1 MYCINAFVNYE
12 LRIENICLTPKLSI
26 MKTVFLFL
34 LLFFGV
40 SLQSCSTN
48 NEPVKPDNS
57 EEEIKDDNEGQDDEE
72 PDKDDSSDEEEP
84 SKQWNL
90 VFTEDFNEF
99 DNSVWTKEAHEA
111 GWVNNELQKYTEE
124 SVSTGMDGDK
134 TVLILTAKRVG
145 NDFYSGRINSKGKK
159 SFQYG
164 KVEASIKLPKTA
176 NGLWPAFWMM
186 GDNDK
191 QWPACGEIDIME
203 MGEKAGIANNTTE
216 TYINTAIHY
225 GPNAE
230 GHEQIFQ
237 TVNVEN
243 SLQDGNYH
251 IYSLEWNENELIVSV
266 DDILIKKF
274 YIGAGSEQFEYF
286 NDKFYFIFNLAVGGD
301 FPGITDPAQITALK
315 DRESAQMFVDW
326 VKIYN

>member
-1 MYCINAFVNYE
+1 
-12 LRIENICLTPKLSI
+12 

-34 LLFFGV
+34 LLCFGV
-40 SLQSCSTN
+40 SLQSCSK
-48 NEPVKPDNS
+48 EPVKPDNT
-57 EEEIKDDNEGQDDEE
+57 EEEINDESNANESEDEQQHPE
-72 PDKDDSSDEEEP
+72 DDSSDGDEP

-90 VFTEDFNEF
+90 IFTEDFDTF
-99 DNSVWTKEAHEA
+99 DDLIWTKETHEA
-111 GWVNNELQKYTEE
+111 GWVNNELQEYIEACV
-124 SVSTGMDGDK
+124 SVGKDGDK
-134 TVLILTAKRVG
+134 SVLILTAKREG
-145 NDFYSGRINSKGKK
+145 DKFYSGRVNSKGKK

-186 GDNDK
+186 GDNDR

-225 GPNAE
+225 GPNVE
-230 GHEQIFQ
+230 GHEQVFQ
-237 TVNVEN
+237 TKTMEK

-251 IYSLEWNENELIVSV
+251 VYSLEWNENELIVKV
-266 DDILIKKF
+266 DDILIKTF
-274 YIGAGSEQFEYF
+274 NIGPDSGRFEYF
-286 NDKFYFIFNLAVGGD
+286 NDKFYLLLNLAVGGD

-315 DRESAQMFVDW
+315 DGEKAQMFIDW

>member
-1 MYCINAFVNYE
+1 
-12 LRIENICLTPKLSI
+12 

-48 NEPVKPDNS
+48 NEPVKPDNP

-99 DNSVWTKEAHEA
+99 DNLVWTKETHEA
-111 GWVNNELQKYTEE
+111 CWVNNELQEYTEDG
-124 SVSTGMDGDK
+124 VSIDMDGDK
-134 TVLILTAKRVG
+134 TVLVLTAKRNG
-145 NDFYSGRINSKGKK
+145 DKFYSGRINSKGKK

-191 QWPACGEIDIME
+191 EWPACGEIDIME
-203 MGEKAGIANNTTE
+203 MGEKEGIATNTSE

-230 GHEQIFQ
+230 GHKQIFQ

-251 IYSLEWNENELIVSV
+251 IYSLEWNENELIVRV

-274 YIGAGSEQFEYF
+274 YIGVLYRS
-286 NDKFYFIFNLAVGGD
+286 
-301 FPGITDPAQITALK
+301 
-315 DRESAQMFVDW
+315 R
-326 VKIYN
+326 

>member
-1 MYCINAFVNYE
+1 
-12 LRIENICLTPKLSI
+12 
-26 MKTVFLFL
+26 MKTVILFL
-34 LLFFGV
+34 LFFFGV
-40 SLQSCSTN
+40 NLQSCSTN
-48 NEPVKPDNS
+48 NEPVKPDNP
-57 EEEIKDDNEGQDDEE
+57 EEEIKDDNEGQEEE
-72 PDKDDSSDEEEP
+72 PELPDEQPGEEDEP
-84 SKQWNL
+84 SKQWKL
-90 VFTEDFNEF
+90 VFTEDFNTF
-99 DNSVWTKEAHEA
+99 DNSVWTKETHEA
-111 GWVNNELQKYTEE
+111 GWVNNELQEYIEACV
-124 SVSTGMDGDK
+124 SVGKDGDK
-134 TVLILTAKRVG
+134 SVLILTAKKEG
-145 NDFYSGRINSKGKK
+145 DKFYSGRVNSKGKK

-186 GDNDK
+186 GDNDR

-225 GPNAE
+225 GPNVE

-237 TVNVEN
+237 TKTMEK

-251 IYSLEWNENELIVSV
+251 VYSLEWNENELIVKV
-266 DDILIKKF
+266 DDILIKTF
-274 YIGAGSEQFEYF
+274 NIGPDSGRFEYF
-286 NDKFYFIFNLAVGGD
+286 NDKFYLLLNLAVGGD

-315 DRESAQMFVDW
+315 DGEKAQMFIDW

>member
-1 MYCINAFVNYE
+1 
-12 LRIENICLTPKLSI
+12 
-26 MKTVFLFL
+26 MKTVILFL
-34 LLFFGV
+34 LFFFGV
-40 SLQSCSTN
+40 NLQSCSTN
-48 NEPVKPDNS
+48 NEPVKPDNP
-57 EEEIKDDNEGQDDEE
+57 EEEIKDDNEGQEEE
-72 PDKDDSSDEEEP
+72 PELPDEQPGEEDEP
-84 SKQWNL
+84 SKQWKL
-90 VFTEDFNEF
+90 VFTEDFNTF
-99 DNSVWTKEAHEA
+99 DNSVWTKETHEP
-111 GWVNNELQKYTEE
+111 GWVNNELQEYIEE
-124 SVSTGMDGDK
+124 CVSVGKDGDK
-134 TVLILTAKRVG
+134 TVLVLTAKREG
-145 NDFYSGRINSKGKK
+145 DKFYSGRVNSKGKK

-186 GDNDK
+186 GDNDR

-225 GPNAE
+225 GPDVE

-237 TVNVEN
+237 TKTMEK

-251 IYSLEWNENELIVSV
+251 VYSLEWNENELIVKV
-266 DDILIKKF
+266 DDILIKTF
-274 YIGAGSEQFEYF
+274 NIGPDSGRFEYF
-286 NDKFYFIFNLAVGGD
+286 NDKFYFLFNLAVGGD

-315 DRESAQMFVDW
+315 DGEKAQMFIDW

>member
-1 MYCINAFVNYE
+1 
-12 LRIENICLTPKLSI
+12 
-26 MKTVFLFL
+26 MKTVILFL
-34 LLFFGV
+34 LFFFGV
-40 SLQSCSTN
+40 NLQSCSTN
-48 NEPVKPDNS
+48 NEPVKPDNP
-57 EEEIKDDNEGQDDEE
+57 EEEIKDDNEGQEEE
-72 PDKDDSSDEEEP
+72 PELPDEQPGEEDEP
-84 SKQWNL
+84 SKQWKL
-90 VFTEDFNEF
+90 VFTEDFNTF
-99 DNSVWTKEAHEA
+99 DNSVWTKETHEP
-111 GWVNNELQKYTEE
+111 GWVNNELQEYIEE
-124 SVSTGMDGDK
+124 CVSVGKDGDK
-134 TVLILTAKRVG
+134 TVLVLTAKREG
-145 NDFYSGRINSKGKK
+145 DKFYSGRVNSKGKK

-186 GDNDK
+186 GDNDR

-225 GPNAE
+225 GPNVE

-237 TVNVEN
+237 TKTMEK

-251 IYSLEWNENELIVSV
+251 VYSLEWNENELIVKV
-266 DDILIKKF
+266 DDILIKTF
-274 YIGAGSEQFEYF
+274 NIGPDSGRFEYF
-286 NDKFYFIFNLAVGGD
+286 NDKFYLLLNLAVGGD

-315 DRESAQMFVDW
+315 DGEKAQMFIDW

>member
-1 MYCINAFVNYE
+1 
-12 LRIENICLTPKLSI
+12 
-26 MKTVFLFL
+26 MKTAILFL

-40 SLQSCSTN
+40 SLQSCSKN
-48 NEPVKPDNS
+48 DEPVKPDNT
-57 EEEIKDDNEGQDDEE
+57 EEEIKDDNEGQEEETEQPDEQ
-72 PDKDDSSDEEEP
+72 PGDEEEP

-99 DNSVWTKEAHEA
+99 NNLVWTKEAHEA
-111 GWVNNELQKYTEE
+111 GWVNNELQEYTEDG
-124 SVSTGMDGDK
+124 VSIDMDGDK
-134 TVLILTAKRVG
+134 TVLVLTAKRNG
-145 NDFYSGRINSKGKK
+145 DKFYSGRINSKGKK

-191 QWPACGEIDIME
+191 EWPACGEIDIME
-203 MGEKAGIANNTTE
+203 MGEKEGIATNTSE

-225 GPNAE
+225 GPDAE
-230 GHEQIFQ
+230 GHKQIFQ
-237 TVNVEN
+237 TMNVEN
-243 SLQDGNYH
+243 SLQDGKYH
-251 IYSLEWNENELIVSV
+251 IYSLEWNENELIVKV

-301 FPGITDPAQITALK
+301 FPGITEPAQITALK
-315 DRESAQMFVDW
+315 DGESAQMFVDW

>member
-1 MYCINAFVNYE
+1 
-12 LRIENICLTPKLSI
+12 
-26 MKTVFLFL
+26 MKTVILFL
-34 LLFFGV
+34 LFFFGV
-40 SLQSCSTN
+40 NLQSCSTN
-48 NEPVKPDNS
+48 NEPVKPDNP
-57 EEEIKDDNEGQDDEE
+57 EEEIKDDNEGQEEE
-72 PDKDDSSDEEEP
+72 PELPDEQPGDEDEP
-84 SKQWNL
+84 SKQWKL
-90 VFTEDFNEF
+90 VFTEDFNTF
-99 DNSVWTKEAHEA
+99 DNSVWTKETHEP
-111 GWVNNELQKYTEE
+111 GWVNNELQEYIEE
-124 SVSTGMDGDK
+124 CVSVGKDGDK
-134 TVLILTAKRVG
+134 TVLVLTAKREG
-145 NDFYSGRINSKGKK
+145 DKFYSGRVNSKGKK

-186 GDNDK
+186 GDNDR

-225 GPNAE
+225 GPNVE

-237 TVNVEN
+237 TKTMEK

-251 IYSLEWNENELIVSV
+251 VYSLEWNENELIVKV
-266 DDILIKKF
+266 DDILIKTF
-274 YIGAGSEQFEYF
+274 NIGPDSGRFEYF
-286 NDKFYFIFNLAVGGD
+286 NDKFYLLLNLAVGGD

-315 DRESAQMFVDW
+315 DGEKAQMFIDW

>member
-1 MYCINAFVNYE
+1 
-12 LRIENICLTPKLSI
+12 
-26 MKTVFLFL
+26 MKTAILFL

-40 SLQSCSTN
+40 SMQSCSKN
-48 NEPVKPDNS
+48 DEPVKPDNT
-57 EEEIKDDNEGQDDEE
+57 EEEIKDDNEGQEEETEQPDEQ
-72 PDKDDSSDEEEP
+72 PGDEEEP

-99 DNSVWTKEAHEA
+99 NNLVWTKETHEA
-111 GWVNNELQKYTEE
+111 GWVNNELQEYTEDG
-124 SVSTGMDGDK
+124 VSIDMDGDK
-134 TVLILTAKRVG
+134 TVLVLTAKRNG
-145 NDFYSGRINSKGKK
+145 DKFYSGRINSKGKK

-191 QWPACGEIDIME
+191 EWPACGEIDIME
-203 MGEKAGIANNTTE
+203 MGEKEGIATNTSE

-225 GPNAE
+225 GPDVE
-230 GHEQIFQ
+230 GHKQIFQ
-237 TVNVEN
+237 TMNVEN
-243 SLQDGNYH
+243 SLQDGKYH
-251 IYSLEWNENELIVSV
+251 IYSLEWNENELIVKV

-301 FPGITDPAQITALK
+301 FPGITEPAQITALK
-315 DRESAQMFVDW
+315 DGESAQMFVDW

>member
-1 MYCINAFVNYE
+1 
-12 LRIENICLTPKLSI
+12 
-26 MKTVFLFL
+26 MKTAILFL

-40 SLQSCSTN
+40 SLQSCSKN
-48 NEPVKPDNS
+48 DEPVKPDNT
-57 EEEIKDDNEGQDDEE
+57 EEEIKDDNEGQEEETEQPDEQ
-72 PDKDDSSDEEEP
+72 PGDEEEP

-99 DNSVWTKEAHEA
+99 NNLVWTKETHEA
-111 GWVNNELQKYTEE
+111 GWVNNELQEYTEDG
-124 SVSTGMDGDK
+124 VSIDMDGDK
-134 TVLILTAKRVG
+134 TVLVLTAKRNG
-145 NDFYSGRINSKGKK
+145 DKFYSGRINSKGKK

-191 QWPACGEIDIME
+191 EWPACGEIDIME
-203 MGEKAGIANNTTE
+203 MGEKEGIATNTSE

-225 GPNAE
+225 GPDVE
-230 GHEQIFQ
+230 GHKQIFQ
-237 TVNVEN
+237 TMNVEN
-243 SLQDGNYH
+243 SLQDGKYH
-251 IYSLEWNENELIVSV
+251 IYSLEWNENELIVKV

-301 FPGITDPAQITALK
+301 FPGITEPAQITALN
-315 DRESAQMFVDW
+315 DGESAQMFVDW

>member
-1 MYCINAFVNYE
+1 
-12 LRIENICLTPKLSI
+12 
-26 MKTVFLFL
+26 MKTVILFL
-34 LLFFGV
+34 LFFLGV
-40 SLQSCSTN
+40 NLQSCSTN
-48 NEPVKPDNS
+48 NEPVKPDNP
-57 EEEIKDDNEGQDDEE
+57 EEEIKDDNEGQEEE
-72 PDKDDSSDEEEP
+72 PELPDEQPGEEDEP
-84 SKQWNL
+84 SKQWKL
-90 VFTEDFNEF
+90 VFTEDFNTF
-99 DNSVWTKEAHEA
+99 DNSVWTKETHEP
-111 GWVNNELQKYTEE
+111 GWVNNELQKYIEE
-124 SVSTGMDGDK
+124 CVSVGKDGDK
-134 TVLILTAKRVG
+134 TVLVLTAKREG
-145 NDFYSGRINSKGKK
+145 DKFYSGRVNSKGKK

-186 GDNDK
+186 GDNDR

-225 GPNAE
+225 GPDVE

-237 TVNVEN
+237 TKTMEK

-251 IYSLEWNENELIVSV
+251 VYSLEWNENELIVKV
-266 DDILIKKF
+266 DDILIKTF
-274 YIGAGSEQFEYF
+274 NIGPDSGRFEYF
-286 NDKFYFIFNLAVGGD
+286 NDKFYFLFNLAVGGD

-315 DRESAQMFVDW
+315 DGEKAQMFIDW

>member
-1 MYCINAFVNYE
+1 
-12 LRIENICLTPKLSI
+12 

-48 NEPVKPDNS
+48 NEPVKPNNQ
-57 EEEIKDDNEGQDDEE
+57 EEEIKDENEGQDDEKE
-72 PDKDDSSDEEEP
+72 QPDKDDSSDEEEP

-99 DNSVWTKEAHEA
+99 DNSVWTKEAHGA

-186 GDNDK
+186 GDNDR

-225 GPNAE
+225 GPNVE
-230 GHEQIFQ
+230 GHEQVFQ
-237 TVNVEN
+237 TKTMEK

-251 IYSLEWNENELIVSV
+251 VYSLEWNENELIVKV
-266 DDILIKKF
+266 DDILIKTF
-274 YIGAGSEQFEYF
+274 NIGPDSGRFEYF
-286 NDKFYFIFNLAVGGD
+286 NDKFYLLLNLAVGGD

-315 DRESAQMFVDW
+315 DGEKAQMFIDW